1 VIAPGTPVRLVK
13 VTGVAPGE
21 LRRRR
26 LGDIG
31 VVVEVRDAA
40 VAPLLVE
47 FTGGERFW
55 LKTSEIEVIVEGS
68 GA

>member
-31 VVVEVRDAA
+31 VVV
-40 VAPLLVE
+40 APLLVE